1 MDVSREDILKIIDEV
16 DSRRIDIRKTIEKA
30 AEFEGEKGVAIFKI
44 NKTVIKKLK
53 VGKKYVYKAYYLK
66 DSITKYIILK

>member
-30 AEFEGEKGVAIFKI
+30 EEGF
-44 NKTVIKKLK
+44 
-53 VGKKYVYKAYYLK
+53 
-66 DSITKYIILK
+66 